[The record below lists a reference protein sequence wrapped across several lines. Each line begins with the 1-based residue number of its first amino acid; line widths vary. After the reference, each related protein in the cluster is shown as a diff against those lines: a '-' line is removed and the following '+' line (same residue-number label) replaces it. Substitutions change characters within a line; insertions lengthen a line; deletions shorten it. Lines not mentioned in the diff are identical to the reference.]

1 MIKLREIASR
11 VGGVL
16 AGDGEADITGIAA
29 LKEARKG
36 DVTFLLN
43 KGFEKFLAGSEATA
57 VVAGKGTDPVLLA
70 GKNAVL
76 VENPGVAYAEVAA
89 LFEKKRDV
97 QRGVSPDARV
107 APDAVVSAKA
117 AVLPYACVESGAVIE
132 EDAVVHP
139 FCFIGPD
146 VRVGAGTVI
155 YPNVSVY
162 GGTRIGKRVIIHAGA
177 VLGSDGFGYVWDG
190 SRHRKLPQLGFLEIG
205 DDVEIGA
212 NTCIDRASL
221 GRTVIGQGTKI
232 DNLVQVAHNVSVGA
246 HSILV
251 SQVGIAGSTTVGR
264 NVVLGGKV
272 GVRDHVGIGDGVMA
286 AGGTG
291 ITKDVK
297 AGSVIAGNPHL
308 PHREWLRLQ
317 ACLKR
322 LPELFERMHGIEES
336 IRKGEKR

>member
-36 DVTFLLN
+36 DVAFLLN

-212 NTCIDRASL
+212 NTCIDGAPSA
-221 GRTVIGQGTKI
+221 GR
-232 DNLVQVAHNVSVGA
+232 S
-246 HSILV
+246 S
-251 SQVGIAGSTTVGR
+251 GR
-264 NVVLGGKV
+264 GP
-272 GVRDHVGIGDGVMA
+272 R
-286 AGGTG
+286 
-291 ITKDVK
+291 
-297 AGSVIAGNPHL
+297 
-308 PHREWLRLQ
+308 
-317 ACLKR
+317 
-322 LPELFERMHGIEES
+322 
-336 IRKGEKR
+336 